1 MSYPLSEMSVEANA
15 DKWSLRPGRIGLAW
29 LTAVGVDLFFN
40 AGVFAFVYEQSRE
53 PALLPDTDLALRI
66 PVAYAALALA
76 VTALAWLL
84 RGIDARGGRAVEIGA
99 GAGLVLGVAG
109 FGAMWTAIDVTG
121 LLIGVGIFVS
131 VVEGAVAAAV
141 LTSEREGWN
150 LRIRVV
156 VAFVLLAGIG
166 QVVANLTNG

>member
-1 MSYPLSEMSVEANA
+1 MTAESNSGDMRA
-15 DKWSLRPGRIGLAW
+15 LRPGRIALAW
-29 LTAVGVDLFFN
+29 LTVVGVDLFFN

-53 PALLPDTDLALRI
+53 PALLPDSDLALRI

-76 VTALAWLL
+76 VTALAWVIQTV
-84 RGIDARGGRAVEIGA
+84 GARGRRAIEIGA

-121 LLIGVGIFVS
+121 LLIGVGILVS

-141 LTSEREGWN
+141 LTSKRQGSS
-150 LRIRVV
+150 LTIRVV
-156 VAFVLLAGIG
+156 VAFVLLAGVG
-166 QVVANLTNG
+166 QVIANLTN